1 MHADKAERG
10 KSYGCGH
17 VAYLAIFAFDERKA
31 YPAGGN
37 VGAKTYWRVAGPK
50 PTRFY
55 GDFCLAG
62 LGVVAFDVHAFG
74 EFADCF
80 FSDLPVDLREVRAR
94 VLVFRVKQFFD
105 EFSVIR

>member
-17 VAYLAIFAFDERKA
+17 VSHLTVLAFDECEL
-31 YPAGGN
+31 YPAGGD
-37 VGAKTYWRVAGPK
+37 VRAESYWRIAFPNPVRG
-50 PTRFY
+50 FD
-55 GDFCLAG
+55 DFCLAG